1 MKDVDGG
8 VEASEVSDNEE
19 LAVVEETD
27 LTECFDEKRNGEH
40 GLRYDVSEG

>member
-19 LAVVEETD
+19 LAVVEEMD
-27 LTECFDEKRNGEH
+27 LAECFDVSYEKRI
-40 GLRYDVSEG
+40 LRMVSMG